1 MDYKIIDI
9 EGVGDVY
16 AEKLVA
22 AGINKVSELL
32 EKCAAPKGRKELA
45 DATGI
50 SEKLILRWTNHADLF
65 RINGVGPQF
74 AELLEKAGVDTGV
87 PHLRTRACRHGDS
100 EDDRPGQGTG
110 AEGDILSLRHPITKP
125 PPPIGKG
132 GFANREALH
141 KNLEAPLGNL
151 VRPNFPAEPPRDH
164 LLRESLFLSALKI
177 FFPCTGKSFPL
188 HSRKSVS

>member
-16 AEKLVA
+16 AEKLTA

-45 DATGI
+45 EATGT

-74 AELLEKAGVDTGV
+74 AELLEAAGVDTVKEFRHRVAENLQPKLVETNDAKNICNRV
-87 PHLRTRACRHGDS
+87 PAVS
-100 EDDRPGQGTG
+100 EIQKMIDQ
-110 AEGDILSLRHPITKP
+110 AKE
-125 PPPIGKG
+125 
-132 GFANREALH
+132 
-141 KNLEAPLGNL
+141 LEPK
-151 VRPNFPAEPPRDH
+151 V
-164 LLRESLFLSALKI
+164 
-177 FFPCTGKSFPL
+177 TY
-188 HSRKSVS
+188 

>member
-16 AEKLVA
+16 AEKLQA

-45 DATGI
+45 ETTGI

-74 AELLEKAGVDTGV
+74 AELLEAAGVDTVKEFRHRVAENLQPKLVEVNEAKNICNRV
-87 PHLRTRACRHGDS
+87 PAVS
-100 EDDRPGQGTG
+100 EVQKMIGQ
-110 AEGDILSLRHPITKP
+110 AKE
-125 PPPIGKG
+125 
-132 GFANREALH
+132 
-141 KNLEAPLGNL
+141 LEPK
-151 VRPNFPAEPPRDH
+151 V
-164 LLRESLFLSALKI
+164 
-177 FFPCTGKSFPL
+177 TY
-188 HSRKSVS
+188 